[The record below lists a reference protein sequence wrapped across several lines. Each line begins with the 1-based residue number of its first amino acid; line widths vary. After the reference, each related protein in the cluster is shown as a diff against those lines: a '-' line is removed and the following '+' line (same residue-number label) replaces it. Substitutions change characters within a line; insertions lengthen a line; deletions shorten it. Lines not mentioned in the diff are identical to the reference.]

1 MYEVTYTLDGV
12 LKKMTVKA
20 NDAIVAQQ
28 IFTNMYQGFG
38 KMQIIDIRRI

>member
-12 LKKMTVKA
+12 LKKMTLKA
-20 NDAIVAQQ
+20 NDSMSATQ

-38 KMQIIDIRRI
+38 KMQIIDIKRI